1 MSEPEL
7 RRAAEGDVDGIH
19 RLITAAFEGYV
30 RAIGR
35 APAPMTADYA
45 ALLQTSRIW
54 VITDAGE
61 IIGVLVTRAQ
71 PDHLLLDVIAV
82 SPFAQR
88 GGHGRVLLERA
99 DRDARELGRSEI
111 RLCTNAAMTD
121 NLEFYPRRGFHE
133 TGRGLEDGFHRVFF
147 AKSV

>member
-1 MSEPEL
+1 MSKPQL
-7 RRAAEGDVDGIH
+7 RRATERDVDGIH

-30 RAIGR
+30 EAIGR

-54 VITDAGE
+54 IIADGSD
-61 IIGVLVTRAQ
+61 IIGVLVTQAQ

-82 SPFAQR
+82 APTAQR

-99 DRDARELGRSEI
+99 DQDARELGRSEI

-133 TGRGLEDGFHRVFF
+133 TARSLQDGFHRVFF
-147 AKSV
+147 AKSL